1 MVDGAVVAAVVTEE
15 IVVAVVVGAA
25 VVKTS
30 DVDVVAGAVVG
41 VGIQLFFASSP
52 ACSTLAAAAD
62 EAD

>member
-15 IVVAVVVGAA
+15 IVVAMVVGAV

-30 DVDVVAGAVVG
+30 DVDVVVG
-41 VGIQLFFASSP
+41 EGIQLLFASSP

-62 EAD
+62 AAD

>member
-1 MVDGAVVAAVVTEE
+1 MVDGAVVAIGE
-15 IVVAVVVGAA
+15 IVVAEVVGAV

-52 ACSTLAAAAD
+52 AWSTLAAAAD
-62 EAD
+62 AAD